1 MNASGARRAPVG
13 HHGLVV
19 SPSEIPAGRRRRR
32 RSAKRPIGSP
42 RPAAAD
48 AVAADAVAADPV
60 AADAVA
66 ADAVAETTPEKRRP
80 KPEASREQ
88 SRGNNRE
95 PDREVDRNWRDLTG
109 SAPSQVGVGGAL
121 RARDV
126 ARPDEGDLASAE
138 REVVIVRRQWQPPDG
153 ELPIRRR

>member
-1 MNASGARRAPVG
+1 MNASGAQRAPVG

-32 RSAKRPIGSP
+32 RSAKRSVGSP

-48 AVAADAVAADPV
+48 AVAADAVA
-60 AADAVA
+60 
-66 ADAVAETTPEKRRP
+66 ETTPEKQRP

-126 ARPDEGDLASAE
+126 ARPDEADLASAE

-153 ELPIRRR
+153 ELPIRKR

>member
-32 RSAKRPIGSP
+32 RSAKRPFGSP
-42 RPAAAD
+42 RPA
-48 AVAADAVAADPV
+48 

-80 KPEASREQ
+80 KPEGSREQ
-88 SRGNNRE
+88 NRGNNRE

-126 ARPDEGDLASAE
+126 ARPDEADLASAE

-153 ELPIRRR
+153 ELPIRKH

>member
-13 HHGLVV
+13 HHGLVG

-32 RSAKRPIGSP
+32 RSAKRPVGSP

-48 AVAADAVAADPV
+48 AVAADAVAAD
-60 AADAVA
+60 AVA
-66 ADAVAETTPEKRRP
+66 VDVVAETTPEKRRP

-88 SRGNNRE
+88 SRGTNRE

-126 ARPDEGDLASAE
+126 ARPDEADLASAE
-138 REVVIVRRQWQPPDG
+138 REVVIVRRQWQPPDDG
-153 ELPIRRR
+153 LPFGKH

>member
-32 RSAKRPIGSP
+32 RSAKRPVGSP
-42 RPAAAD
+42 RPA
-48 AVAADAVAADPV
+48 

-80 KPEASREQ
+80 KPEASRGQ

-126 ARPDEGDLASAE
+126 ARPDEADLASAE

-153 ELPIRRR
+153 ELPIRKR

>member
-32 RSAKRPIGSP
+32 RSAKRPVGSP

-48 AVAADAVAADPV
+48 AVAADAVA
-60 AADAVA
+60 
-66 ADAVAETTPEKRRP
+66 ETTPEKQRP

-126 ARPDEGDLASAE
+126 ARPDEADLASAE

-153 ELPIRRR
+153 ELPIRKR